1 MKKLGRKQKPVDVKE
16 EKVMKEDVPVVE
28 AEVVDNAQDEQPKGS
43 PNTVS
48 PDVTGSAP
56 SNGNELTEHEEKHL
70 KDVEESKDKSLTR
83 IDSVMFSTTVEAVK
97 KNLNIKGNFEVT
109 NFGIKGNKVSLCLSN
124 ELIDL
129 SITIKDRDRLGI

>member
-1 MKKLGRKQKPVDVKE
+1 MKKLGRKQKPVNVKE
-16 EKVMKEDVPVVE
+16 EVKAMKEEVIPVVD
-28 AEVVDNAQDEQPKGS
+28 AEVVDCVQDAQPEVAG
-43 PNTVS
+43 TV
-48 PDVTGSAP
+48 P